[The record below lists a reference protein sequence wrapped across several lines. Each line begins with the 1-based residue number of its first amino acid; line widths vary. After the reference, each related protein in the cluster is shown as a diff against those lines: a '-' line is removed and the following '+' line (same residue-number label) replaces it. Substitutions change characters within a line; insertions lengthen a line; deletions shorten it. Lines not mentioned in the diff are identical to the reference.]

1 MTISKLTRNGLDK
14 LRCSAGLGCL
24 ALAAAL
30 SAQGAPLTPGEPIV
44 LEKTTG
50 KFDFIR
56 IDAAKRRLLLA
67 HTGNKSFEVF
77 DPSNKVL
84 ETWTTVPAT
93 NPHGMALVPDSETV
107 LVAGGSG
114 KLALINRSSGKMVA
128 SADIAPRVDEMA
140 YDPGLH
146 TAYCASAQGK
156 ISVVDVASDKLTAV
170 GDVPTTSGLKSIAVD
185 TKTHTV
191 WTAYAKGD
199 QSFVQP
205 FTPGK

>member
-1 MTISKLTRNGLDK
+1 MED
-14 LRCSAGLGCL
+14 L
-24 ALAAAL
+24 ALDEQNKRLFQVVKGANAL
-30 SAQGAPLTPGEPIV
+30 MAI
-44 LEKTTG
+44 
-50 KFDFIR
+50 
-56 IDAAKRRLLLA
+56 
-67 HTGNKSFEVF
+67 
-77 DPSNKVL
+77 DPSNNKVL
-84 ETWTTVPAT
+84 ETWSTAPAT

-114 KLALINRSSGKMVA
+114 KLALINRSSGKVVA

-146 TAYCASAQGK
+146 TAYCASGQGK
-156 ISVVDVASDKLTAV
+156 ISVVRVAADKLTAV

-185 TKTHTV
+185 TKTHSV

-205 FTPGK
+205 FNPEK